1 MPLSFSIII
10 TCYNKSAFIAQAI
23 ESAIEQTYPH
33 KEVIV
38 VDDGSKDHSLVV
50 IERFGDRVTV
60 VAKPNG
66 GQTSAGNA
74 GFAKSAGDVVL
85 FLDGDDFLLPDT
97 LERLGAIWSDGMAK
111 AHFPLQVTDSAGQ
124 FIEGKMLPP
133 YLPLAR
139 GDMRATMQQFGFYP
153 TPPASGNA
161 FARAVLADI
170 MPLDA
175 AFPILDTPLIGLAAL
190 YGEIGA
196 LDTAG
201 GCWRRSDGNFSSG
214 GLRQL
219 VEKVRNDRYYT
230 ALVNGHERA
239 KALGAPFPARWPQH
253 MKDRFILGRF
263 AMGLAANE
271 SLFALLRDYCAC
283 LLTWPEYRPVQRLKF
298 LIWAVGIYLLPLAAI
313 RRLPGILGPSVNV
326 SGAD

>member
-10 TCYNKSAFIAQAI
+10 TCFNKSAFIAEAI

-38 VDDGSKDHSLVV
+38 VDDGSKDDSLVV
-50 IERFGDRVTV
+50 IEQFGDRVAV

-74 GFAKSAGDVVL
+74 GFARSAGDVIL

-97 LERLGAIWSDGMAK
+97 LERIGAIWSAETAK
-111 AHFPLQVTDSAGQ
+111 VHFPLQVTDSAGQ
-124 FIEGKMLPP
+124 FIAGKMLPP
-133 YLPLAR
+133 YLPLPR
-139 GDMRATMQQFGFYP
+139 GDMRASMQQFGFYP

-161 FARAVLADI
+161 FARAVLADC

-196 LDTAG
+196 LDTPG

-230 ALVNGHERA
+230 ALVNGNDRA

-253 MKDRFILGRF
+253 LKDRFILGRF
-263 AMGLAANE
+263 AIGLAADE
-271 SLFALLRDYCAC
+271 SVSALLWDYCKC
-283 LLTWPEYRPVQRLKF
+283 LLTWPEYSGVQRLKF
-298 LIWAVGIYLLPLAAI
+298 LIWAVGIYLMPPAVI
-313 RRLPGILGPSVNV
+313 RRIPGILGPSVSV